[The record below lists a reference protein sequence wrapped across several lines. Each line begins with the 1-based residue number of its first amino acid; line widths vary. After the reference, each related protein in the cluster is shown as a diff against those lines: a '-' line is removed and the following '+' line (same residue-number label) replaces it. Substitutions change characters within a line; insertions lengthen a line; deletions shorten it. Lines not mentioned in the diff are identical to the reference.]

1 MCVAVPGK
9 IISINDNTA
18 KVDFKGN
25 RIDVSL
31 GLVNAQVG
39 DYVLVHAGCAIEVM
53 KKDSAL
59 ELMDLLNELE
69 ELYDENR

>member
-9 IISINDNTA
+9 IISVKDNTA

-25 RIDVSL
+25 RIEVSL
-31 GLVNAQVG
+31 GLVNAQAG

-69 ELYDENR
+69 ELSNENR